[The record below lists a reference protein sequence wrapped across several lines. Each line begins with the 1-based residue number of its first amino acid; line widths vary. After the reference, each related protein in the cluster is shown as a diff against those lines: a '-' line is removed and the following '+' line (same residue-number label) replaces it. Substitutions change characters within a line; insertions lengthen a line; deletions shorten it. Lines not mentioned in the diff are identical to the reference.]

1 MRGSRL
7 TTMLA
12 LACIAMVA
20 CEQKDVERRPD
31 LEAAAAAA
39 LGEGKDDKTKELE
52 AKAAEERKRKFEERK
67 AKEAEQQAKLDTIA
81 AAVVK
86 APDKPSKNLVAACDA
101 LIVIY
106 EEWIKAVYFDDD
118 GFQLNFFDSKSKNL
132 GEVKGKCA
140 KLDSV
145 AATDC
150 MIEVIR
156 AVSAEDFS
164 EADRKLI
171 QAQPE
176 YLFGKCV
183 DQFAPEK
190 KQ

>member
-1 MRGSRL
+1 MI
-7 TTMLA
+7 A
-12 LACIAMVA
+12 LACLTAGCTPKEA
-20 CEQKDVERRPD
+20 EKRPE

-52 AKAAEERKRKFEERK
+52 AKEAEERKRKFEERK
-67 AKEAEQQAKLDTIA
+67 AKEAEQNAKLDAIA

-86 APDKPSKNLVAACDA
+86 APAKPSKNLIDACDA
-101 LIVIY
+101 LVVIY
-106 EEWIKAVYFDDD
+106 ENWVKSVYFDQD
-118 GFQLNFFDSKSKNL
+118 GFQLEFFDQKHKNL

-140 KLDSV
+140 KLASV
-145 AATDC
+145 EATDC
-150 MIEVIR
+150 MVEVIR

-171 QAQPE
+171 QERPE

-183 DQFAPEK
+183 EQFAPEK
-190 KQ
+190 Q